1 MTGAWTLESAIGSG
15 SVGEVW
21 RARHTVNGCVG
32 ALKRLRADA
41 TDRQR
46 ASLTDEAAALR
57 HLHHPH
63 LPELLDADLS
73 AEPPYL
79 VMSLAD
85 GEPLNALIASGALW
99 SHPLADRLKALTALA
114 DAVDSIH
121 ARGWLHRD
129 IKPAN
134 VRGLDHP
141 VLLDFGL
148 ACPLADCGHPD
159 AGTAAYLPP
168 PGEPPSP
175 ASDRYAFAVT
185 AYELLFGAHPTLTH
199 TDGGQSPAK
208 LRRLSAE
215 RLASGMWR
223 RPSGLASHALPGD
236 LRGGDL
242 GALEA
247 HFAAGLAPDPAQRPP
262 NLTGWVAGLSTLCA
276 PLVSQPPPDGLA
288 FRPPP
293 ALPGYTD
300 LEAAGLGETDHP
312 PRRGWWSLLWAWLG
326 LSSSYTKG
334 RS

>member
-1 MTGAWTLESAIGSG
+1 MTGVWALESAIGSG

-21 RARHTVNGCVG
+21 RARHTVDGRVG
-32 ALKRLRADA
+32 ALKRLRPDA

-73 AEPPYL
+73 ADPPYL

-85 GEPLNALIASGALW
+85 GEPLNTLIAGGALW
-99 SHPLADRLKALTALA
+99 SHTLADRLNALVALA
-114 DAVDSIH
+114 GAVDSIH

-134 VRGLDHP
+134 VRGLAHP

-159 AGTAAYLPP
+159 AGTAAYLPS

-185 AYELLFGAHPTLTH
+185 AYEVLFGAHPTLTH
-199 TDGGQSPAK
+199 ADGGQSPAA
-208 LRRLSAE
+208 LRRLSAN
-215 RLASGMWR
+215 RLASGEWR
-223 RPSGLASHALPGD
+223 RPSGLASHTLPGD

-242 GALEA
+242 SALEA
-247 HFAAGLAPDPAQRPP
+247 CFAAGLAPNPAQRPP
-262 NLTGWVAGLSTLCA
+262 NLTGWVAQLAAICA
-276 PLVSQPPPDGLA
+276 PLVTQPPLNGSP

-300 LEAAGLGETDHP
+300 LEAAGVNETDHP
-312 PRRGWWSLLWAWLG
+312 PRRRWWSMLRAWLG
-326 LSSSYTKG
+326 RG
-334 RS
+334 

>member
-1 MTGAWTLESAIGSG
+1 MTGAWALESAIGSG

-21 RARHTVNGCVG
+21 RVRHTIDGRVG
-32 ALKRLRADA
+32 ALKRLRPDA

-57 HLHHPH
+57 HLHHRH

-73 AEPPYL
+73 AEPPYP
-79 VMSLAD
+79 VMSLAE
-85 GEPLNALIASGALW
+85 GESLNALIASGALW
-99 SHPLADRLKALTALA
+99 SHPLADRLNALA
-114 DAVDSIH
+114 ALAGAVDSIH

-134 VRGLDHP
+134 VRGVAHP

-168 PGEPPSP
+168 PGEPPSVV
-175 ASDRYAFAVT
+175 SDRYAFAVT
-185 AYELLFGAHPTLTH
+185 AYEVMFGAHPTLIH
-199 TDGGQSPAK
+199 TDSGQSPAK

-215 RLASGMWR
+215 RVVSGAWR
-223 RPSGLASHALPGD
+223 RPSELASHALPGD

-247 HFAAGLAPDPAQRPP
+247 CFAAGLAPDPAQRPP
-262 NLTGWVAGLSTLCA
+262 DLTGWVGQIVTVCA
-276 PLVSQPPPDGLA
+276 PLVSQPPSDGSP

-300 LEAAGLGETDHP
+300 LEAAGLTQTDHI
-312 PRRGWWSLLWAWLG
+312 PRHGWWSALRALF
-326 LSSSYTKG
+326 G
-334 RS
+334 RG